1 MDDGRL
7 SCEVRGEVET
17 EDGVLVIK
25 RVHASHTLR
34 SGDPSA
40 VRETVERVHGIYAPK
55 CPLYRTLLPAFA
67 ITSSSEIVSGAGA

>member
-1 MDDGRL
+1 M
-7 SCEVRGEVET
+7 
-17 EDGVLVIK
+17 LVIK

-34 SGDPSA
+34 TGDPDA

-67 ITSSSEIVSGAGA
+67 ITSSFEIVSGG